1 MKQSSPPAILTF
13 MAVLVLAALAQAQT
27 FTTLYNFTGGTDG
40 SQPYAAVIR
49 DAAGNLYGTTYGG
62 GGDLGGVVFKV
73 DTAGT
78 ETVLHNF
85 TGNPD
90 GAQPYTPLIRDSKG
104 NIFGTTSAGGSNC
117 GVVFRV
123 DSAGTET
130 VLHSFS
136 CGTSD
141 GDYPYQGVILDKAGN
156 LYGTTFYGGSSGKGT
171 IFKIDTA
178 GNETILHGFAGG
190 SSDGEF
196 PTYGRLLRDNA
207 GNLYGVTP
215 QGGSSAD
222 GVVYKLNE
230 QGKLTVLHSFA
241 GGSDGCWPDGSVT
254 MDKTGNLY
262 GTTNYCGSSYGT
274 VWRLSKRGKK
284 TVLHNFTGGTLDGAI
299 PYAGV
304 TRDSKGNLYGV
315 TYFGGSSGDGTVW
328 KLSAKGAFAL
338 LQSFDWSD
346 GGYPVGELLR
356 TAQGELFGTTQGG
369 GKDGDGTVW
378 SYVP

>member
-1 MKQSSPPAILTF
+1 VINRFYVMTLVV
-13 MAVLVLAALAQAQT
+13 VLVLAALAQAQT

-178 GNETILHGFAGG
+178 GNETILHSFAGG

-356 TAQGELFGTTQGG
+356 TAHGELFGTTQGG